1 MSKNVSI
8 LTGITLIICLTAFLT
23 GCSGGGS
30 SAQSGT
36 LVDPAPAYKGAT
48 TKAVPSEA
56 NAEALAMGGFGSTDI
71 AATMRSVTKTADS
84 GAPEATAFPPVLQL
98 AQILKQSIRR
108 MDLPHKA
115 SLSRAAAPSAPLAK
129 TVGRPS
135 NYQIPGENGGT
146 ASYSMEVNDA
156 TGNFYGTVVYQDF
169 TTNAVVVNGTT
180 QILGTFDT
188 NLQSLRNLTLSFQ
201 SLTLYPATRNNGVAI
216 ITLTGSMAW
225 ALNASLTTET
235 LAMNLVQANPAAGK
249 TYWFKNYDLV
259 TSYTGNGIT
268 QTISGR
274 YYDHDH
280 GYVDLTTQTPLYTD
294 QGVQY
299 PSQGTLDFTGEAGR
313 WVRLNFLAST
323 LQIEADTDGN
333 NIADWQVE
341 RPNNPTPLY
350 GPYSISGTVTGGTSG
365 LQGVTVTLGST
376 ATVSTD
382 ATGNYTFSGLMDG
395 TYVITPTMSG
405 YTFMPSSVV
414 VTVAGSNVSGQIFT
428 ATRTQY
434 TFEKMVGPTI
444 WTNLQNT
451 IAIDSLERVYV
462 TSGSTIYRVDAN
474 GPSMYLNGAA
484 IAAAIG
490 GGATA
495 SSLDIPSI
503 DVGPDDKLYLLDHNH
518 KKILVSDG
526 PGSVHVHRDLSDIF
540 GFPRLIG
547 VLDADNI
554 LLMNLYDGLWTVK
567 NSGNSLLYDHTLVLG
582 GTNCGTESFSVNYDG
597 HFAYLPG
604 CNGSPMVGG
613 KADGTG
619 VGILLTNGIDVG
631 LSGWWNFSGTGRR
644 PTGGYIVNIGGARL
658 AHVSTAGNYE
668 LVHTQPELDALG
680 QSMEGNNDAFY
691 YSQVAEGPS
700 GNIYI
705 ISRTT
710 LYVAKKSL

>member
-1 MSKNVSI
+1 MSKTIRI
-8 LTGITLIICLTAFLT
+8 LLTWIAMSCLTAFFT

-36 LVDPAPAYKGAT
+36 LVDPAPAYKGVT

-98 AQILKQSIRR
+98 VQILKQSIRR

-115 SLSRAAAPSAPLAK
+115 TLSRTAQPPATPAK
-129 TVGRPS
+129 KVSRAS
-135 NYQIPGENGGT
+135 NYQIPGDNGGT
-146 ASYSMEVNDA
+146 ANYSLEVNDA
-156 TGNFYGTVVYQDF
+156 TGNFYGTVVYQGF
-169 TTNAVVVNGTT
+169 TSNGVVVNGTT
-180 QILGTFDT
+180 DILGTFDAG
-188 NLQSLRNLTLSFQ
+188 LQALSSLTLSFQ
-201 SLTLYPATRNNGVAI
+201 SLTMYPATRNNGAAI
-216 ITLTGSMAW
+216 VTLSGSLAW
-225 ALNASLTTET
+225 SINASLSTET
-235 LAMNLVQANPAAGK
+235 LAMNLVQANSATGK
-249 TYWFKNYDLV
+249 TYWFRNYDLI
-259 TSYTGNGIT
+259 TSYTGNGTT

-280 GYVDLTTQTPLYTD
+280 GYVNLTTQTPLYTAS
-294 QGVQY
+294 GAQY

-313 WVRLNFLAST
+313 WVRLHFLDRT

-333 NIADWQVE
+333 NVADWQVE
-341 RPNNPTPLY
+341 RPTPY
-350 GPYSISGTVTGGTSG
+350 GPYSISGTVTGSTSG
-365 LQGVTVTLGST
+365 LQGVTITLGST
-376 ATVSTD
+376 ATASTD
-382 ATGNYTFSGLMDG
+382 ANGNYTFSGLMDG
-395 TYVITPTMSG
+395 TYVITPTMPG
-405 YTFMPSSVV
+405 YTFMPSSIVV
-414 VTVAGSNVSGQIFT
+414 NVAGSNVTGQIFT
-428 ATRTQY
+428 ATKSQY
-434 TFEKMVGPTI
+434 TFEQMAGPTI
-444 WTNLQNT
+444 WTNLKNT

-474 GPSMYLNGAA
+474 GPTMYLNGAA

-495 SSLDIPSI
+495 SSLDILSI
-503 DVGPDDKLYLLDHNH
+503 DVGPDDKLYLLDENH
-518 KKILVSDG
+518 RKILVSDG

-554 LLMNLYDGLWTVK
+554 LLINLYDGLWAVK
-567 NSGNSLLYDHTLVLG
+567 NSGNSLLYDQTLVLG

-619 VGILLTNGIDVG
+619 VGILSTNGIDVG

-668 LVHTQPELDALG
+668 LVHTQPELDALA
-680 QSMEGNNDAFY
+680 QSMEGDNYAFD

-710 LYVAKKSL
+710 LYVAKKSP